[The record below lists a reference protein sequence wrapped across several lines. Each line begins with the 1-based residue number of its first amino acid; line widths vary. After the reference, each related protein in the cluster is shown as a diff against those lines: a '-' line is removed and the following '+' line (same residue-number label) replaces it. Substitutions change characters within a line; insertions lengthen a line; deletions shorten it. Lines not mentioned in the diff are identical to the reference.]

1 MWLKNKNY
9 QHLGPVCMDVL
20 DEQNPQKK
28 PKSLPFNN
36 LYLNSGVVH
45 GSNQVWMYLITLTF
59 LITGY
64 VLFQSI
70 ILVPLMDTLLNNG
83 YTRDQIFENSNL
95 LFDSDALRIDKNVIL
110 LLELGMFV
118 FAFLGFYL
126 GLRFFHK
133 KPLISVLSGY
143 DKFRYGRFWFA
154 FAVWGLMITVLVL
167 LEYFLGGSDLK
178 LSFNPIG
185 MLVSCLIMIV
195 FMPVQTGIEEIVFR
209 GYLLQGLS
217 QIFKNG
223 LVPLIITSLV
233 FGLAHMSN
241 PEVAQYGWPIMLT
254 YYCMFALFMGLIVLV
269 DEGLEL
275 ALGIHFANNFISSVL
290 VSSSHSVI
298 KTYSL
303 FETKQEDP
311 YGEILSWVLMAT
323 LAFLIFLYRYRWK
336 NFKLILR

>member
-1 MWLKNKNY
+1 
-9 QHLGPVCMDVL
+9 MDIL
-20 DEQNPQKK
+20 DELNPQKK
-28 PKSLPFNN
+28 AKSLPFNN

-45 GSNQVWMYLITLTF
+45 GSNQVWMYLLTLTF
-59 LITGY
+59 LVTGY
-64 VLFQSI
+64 VLFQSVI
-70 ILVPLMDTLLNNG
+70 VFPLMDTLLNNG

-95 LFDSDALRIDKNVIL
+95 LFDSEALHMDKNIIL

-118 FAFLGFYL
+118 FAFLGFFL
-126 GLRFFHK
+126 GLKLIHK

-143 DKFRYGRFWFA
+143 EKFRFGRFWFA
-154 FAVWGLMITVLVL
+154 FAVWGSMITVLVF

-178 LSFNPIG
+178 LSFNPVG
-185 MLVSCLIMIV
+185 MLVSCFIMIV
-195 FMPVQTGIEEIVFR
+195 FMPVQTSIEEIIFR
-209 GYLLQGLS
+209 GYLIQGLS
-217 QIFKNG
+217 PIFKNG
-223 LVPLIITSLV
+223 IIPLIVTSLV

-254 YYCMFALFMGLIVLV
+254 YYCMFAVFMGLIVLV

-275 ALGIHFANNFISSVL
+275 ALGIHFANNFITSVL

-311 YGEILSWVLMAT
+311 YGEILSWLLMAT
-323 LAFLIFLYRYRWK
+323 LAFLIFLYKYRWK
-336 NFKLILR
+336 NFKLILK